1 MPLRKKQR
9 GGGDGL
15 DVRSEKEIPQLN
27 SMLEGNQSTF
37 VLIYADWCGH
47 CHRYI
52 PTWDELE
59 KTPGRK
65 ANMAKVHYDMQ
76 EKIPALKEA
85 NIQGYPS
92 VVKVLPSGKLQ
103 EYSAEGGEMTNAMQN
118 MRDMDAMKREIIG
131 GQAGGGGNT
140 KQAGGELMSAFLGA
154 IQSAGPA
161 ALLLLAHGALTE
173 KQKGGFRPPKR
184 QTRHGKSRRSRFRKT
199 RRRFNH

>member
-1 MPLRKKQR
+1 MTVGRKQR
-9 GGGDGL
+9 GGENTSEGL
-15 DVRSEKEIPQLN
+15 DVRSEKDIPTLN
-27 SMLEGNQSTF
+27 SMLNDDKMSM

-52 PTWDELE
+52 PTWNELE

-65 ANMAKVHYDMQ
+65 VNMAKVHYDMQ
-76 EKIPALKEA
+76 EKIPALKDA
-85 NIQGYPS
+85 KIQGYPS

-103 EYSAEGGEMTNAMQN
+103 EYSVDGGEMTNAMQD
-118 MRDMDAMKREIIG
+118 MRDMDVMKREITG
-131 GQAGGGGNT
+131 GQTGGKRQT
-140 KQAGGELMSAFLGA
+140 GGELISAFMGA

-184 QTRHGKSRRSRFRKT
+184 QTRRGRSRRSRFRKT
-199 RRRFNH
+199 RRL